1 MGLIKGT
8 SKMIMVGGT
17 TSNALDVSK
26 VMGMLCLVCMAL
38 GIVYRI
44 ADAVATPQEPIPAT
58 ATSLAA
64 LAPAPPSPP
73 ALVSQSPALASSN
86 HFDQSEVVQWMA
98 AHMGDL
104 LQAPLPDP
112 AQIPL

>member
-1 MGLIKGT
+1 MGLIKEA

-17 TSNALDVSK
+17 TSNAVDVFK
-26 VMGMLCLVCMAL
+26 VMGMLCPVCTAL

-58 ATSLAA
+58 ATSLAS

-73 ALVSQSPALASSN
+73 ALASQSPALASSN
-86 HFDQSEVVQWMA
+86 HFDQIEVVHWMA
-98 AHMGDL
+98 AHRGVS
-104 LQAPLPDP
+104 LQTPLPNP
-112 AQIPL
+112 P